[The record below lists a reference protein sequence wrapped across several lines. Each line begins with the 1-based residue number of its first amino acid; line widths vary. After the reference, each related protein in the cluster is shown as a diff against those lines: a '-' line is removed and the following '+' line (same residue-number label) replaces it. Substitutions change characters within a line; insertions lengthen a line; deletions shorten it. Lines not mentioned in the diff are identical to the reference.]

1 MTKRHPIPRVIL
13 PRYVQALICDMYP
26 DIPSADIAALLA
38 MPIGRVYQT
47 ANRHGVTKSAAFRAS
62 PLSGR
67 ARPGVPNFNG
77 AAHQFHAGQTPWNKG
92 LKGWSP
98 PGVEAVRFQK
108 GNRPQTWVPVG
119 SYRINSDNTLE
130 QKTTDVPGPNNLRWT
145 PVARLVWIAAH
156 GPVPAGHIV
165 VFKPGQHTTVLADIT
180 LERVECIGRAEHA
193 WRNHPASRSPDLA
206 KLVQLKGAITRQVN
220 RITRQH
226 QEQQEQHAS

>member
-67 ARPGVPNFNG
+67 ARPGVSNMGG
-77 AAHQFHAGQTPWNKG
+77 AAHQFKPGFTPWNKG
-92 LKGWSP
+92 MKGWSP
-98 PGVEAVRFQK
+98 PGVEATRFQK
-108 GNRPQTWVPVG
+108 GNRPHTWMPVG
-119 SYRINSDNTLE
+119 SYRVNSDDQLE
-130 QKTTDVPGPNNLRWT
+130 QKTADVPGPSILRWT
-145 PVARLVWIAAH
+145 PVTRLVWMAAH
-156 GPVPAGHIV
+156 GPVPAGHLV
-165 VFKPGQHTTVLADIT
+165 VFRPGCRTTVLADIT
-180 LERVECIGRAEHA
+180 LDKVECISMAEHA
-193 WRNHPASRSPDLA
+193 RRNHPRSRSPELA

-220 RITRQH
+220 LIAQQH
-226 QEQQEQHAS
+226 NQQHAP